1 MYKEKVSLS
10 LHSNNDNIIKSKI
23 ICNEIMK
30 VSLSKIKFEVH
41 ATAIERG
48 LKPLDTRTDLRT
60 MIISYSLPN
69 ANKSDKMLQC
79 SRV

>member
-1 MYKEKVSLS
+1 
-10 LHSNNDNIIKSKI
+10 
-23 ICNEIMK
+23 MK

-48 LKPLDTRTDLRT
+48 LKPLDARTDPRT